1 MTWVIGTR
9 GSALARWQAQRVQAL
24 IHRHCPEQLTD
35 IQIIQTTGDHDQTSP
50 LHAIG
55 GKGVFTKCIEQALLD
70 GHIDMAVHSLKDMTS
85 AMPEALQLTA
95 FLVAESPADA
105 WISADYPDFNQL
117 PESCTIATGSLRRAA
132 LVKQQYPN
140 ATIVPIRGNVD
151 TRLNTYSQTAMGTFL
166 SVAGLV
172 RLKLDNDHTHALPVH
187 TFTPA
192 PGQGVVVVQTRQQ
205 DTTLN
210 AALSAINHPG
220 QEQLARF
227 ELDFLYRVGLDCRAP
242 LGAHAWIDPKNN
254 QPSLQVFLSND
265 RLDRFMKKTIVCTE
279 KNAIERLANEC
290 LDWLTDG

>member
-1 MTWVIGTR
+1 MSWVIGTR

-24 IHRHCPEQLTD
+24 IQAHCPKQPTN

-50 LHAIG
+50 LHVIG

-95 FLVAESPADA
+95 FLAAESPADA

-132 LVKQQYPN
+132 LVKRQYPN
-140 ATIVPIRGNVD
+140 VIIVPIRGNID
-151 TRLNTYSQTAMGTFL
+151 TRLTTYSRTAMGTFL
-166 SVAGLV
+166 SVAGLA
-172 RLKLDNDHTHALPVH
+172 RLGLENNHTHALPVH

-192 PGQGVVVVQTRQQ
+192 PGQGVVVVQTRRH
-205 DTTLN
+205 DTALN
-210 AALSAINHPG
+210 TTLSAINHPG

-242 LGAHAWIDPKNN
+242 LGAHAWIDPENN
-254 QPSLQVFLSND
+254 QPTLQVFLSND
-265 RLDRFMKKTIVCTE
+265 RLDSFMNKTIVCTQ
-279 KNAIERLANEC
+279 KDASQRLANYC
-290 LDWLTDG
+290 LDWLAKR